1 MLQRRRLFR
10 PAYSPRRWRGVASL
24 LFAGVLVAT
33 LVGLGLPSALM
44 GSAPREQDWAADAA
58 DVRVVDGDT
67 LRLRDRTVRLMGLEA
82 PERGLRCTDATG
94 RGFDCG
100 VAAAEVL
107 ARLLAD
113 RDVTCR
119 VRGRDGFGRALGVCA
134 AGGVELNAGLVTAG
148 FALAEAGGASVLG
161 AAEAAARRDGRGL
174 WAPGFAGPDG
184 WRQRR

>member
-1 MLQRRRLFR
+1 MLHRRRIFR
-10 PAYSPRRWRGVASL
+10 PAASPARWRGA
-24 LFAGVLVAT
+24 AT
-33 LVGLGLPSALM
+33 LCVAAVLAAALTGLGLPSALM
-44 GSAPREQDWAADAA
+44 GSAPREQDWAAAAA

-82 PERGLRCTDATG
+82 PERGLRCTDPTG

-107 ARLLAD
+107 ARMLAD
-113 RDVTCR
+113 RDVDCR
-119 VRGRDGFGRALGVCA
+119 VRGRDNFGRALGVCS
-134 AGGVELNAGLVTAG
+134 AGGTELNAGLVTAG
-148 FALAEAGGASVLG
+148 FALAEGGGASVLG

-174 WAPGFAGPDG
+174 WAPGFAGPEG